1 MKKHY
6 NLPEIIYNSKPKIYI
21 MEENLMNNKNKLS
34 NYYNILFIMLAITIV
49 TLVLLIKPQ
58 VGVADQ
64 GDFNRIMSVSGLS
77 LLDSDSNNPNF
88 IRFYKYIVTDYKIT
102 TIDNIAKTISSS
114 SLVYIIVLVNTIS
127 KSIGNLTFKTQY
139 LMVIYS
145 IVYIFSFSLILKSF
159 NIKNRIKYGTVI
171 LIILFVFFDG
181 NYLIWFNS
189 LYGEPMM
196 FVSLTLFIA
205 SVFNYIYYKYML
217 KKNEKITLKIIF
229 ILFSAFLFLGSKLQV
244 ITSLPIII
252 IFISKIIYDN
262 RHFLSK
268 INLYILCF
276 ILCVITVYPIVI
288 SCYSRDLNNDTQ
300 YNSVFYGILKD
311 SKTPKEDLID
321 LGLNPDMSIEAGKTA
336 YLDENKYIKYSP
348 KSELTAKEFYTNIS
362 NFKIAKFYITH
373 PLRLLDGME
382 YTAQE
387 AFCTSTD
394 LGKCYRSYSQTPVT
408 DFNRFT
414 LWSLFRQNILP
425 RELYFIISVYI
436 LILIYS
442 LYKYIKSKSNL
453 EIKTKTYLLWIIMVI
468 SIIQFPMPFI
478 GNGAADTA
486 KQLFLFNFIFDGLIS
501 MIFAYI
507 IFKVIDL
514 INIK

>member
-1 MKKHY
+1 MK
-6 NLPEIIYNSKPKIYI
+6 
-21 MEENLMNNKNKLS
+21 NKNKLS
-34 NYYNILFIMLAITIV
+34 SYYNILFIILAITIV

-77 LLDSDSNNPNF
+77 LLDSDSNNANF

-102 TIDNIAKTISSS
+102 TINNITETIFSS
-114 SLVYIIVLVNTIS
+114 SLVYIVIIVNTIS
-127 KSIGNLTFKTQY
+127 KSIGHLIFKTQY
-139 LMVIYS
+139 LMVVYS
-145 IVYIFSFSLILKSF
+145 IIYIFSFSLILQSL
-159 NIKNRIKYGTVI
+159 NIKNRIKFWAVI

-205 SVFNYIYYKYML
+205 SVFNYIYYKYIL
-217 KKNEKITLKIIF
+217 KKNEKITLEIIF
-229 ILFSAFLFLGSKLQV
+229 ILFSAFLFLGSKLQA

-252 IFISKIIYDN
+252 IFISKIIFDN
-262 RHFLSK
+262 RQFLSK
-268 INLYILCF
+268 INLYILCVL
-276 ILCVITVYPIVI
+276 LCIITVYPIGI

-311 SKTPKEDLID
+311 SKTAKQDLID
-321 LGLNPDMSIEAGKTA
+321 LGLNPDMSTEAGKTA

-348 KSELTAKEFYTNIS
+348 KSQLTAKEFYSNIS

-373 PLRLLDGME
+373 PIRLLNSME

-387 AFCTSTD
+387 SFRTSTD
-394 LGKCYRSYSQTPVT
+394 LGKCYRSYSQIPVT

-414 LWSLFRQNILP
+414 LWSSFRQNILP

-442 LYKYIKSKSNL
+442 LYKYIKNKSNL
-453 EIKTKTYLLWIIMVI
+453 EIKTKIYLLWIIMLI
-468 SIIQFPMPFI
+468 SIIQFPMPFV

-501 MIFAYI
+501 IIFAYI
-507 IFKVIDL
+507 IFKIIDF
-514 INIK
+514 ISTK